1 MRVLVSGSSGFVGSA
16 LLPLLSSAGHEVVR
30 LVRGGGS
37 VGQVTWD
44 PEAGGID
51 AAALEGLD
59 GVVHLAGESV
69 AARRWTT
76 AQKRRIRD
84 SRVIG
89 TRLLCDTL
97 ARLTRPPRVLV
108 CASATGYYGSRGD
121 ATLNESSPAGDDF
134 LGRTC
139 REWEAATEPAAR
151 KGIRVVNLRFG
162 FLLGA
167 LGGGLKKMLPPFRL
181 GLGGPLGDGRQWM
194 SWAAID
200 DAADAVVFALT
211 HEALRGPA
219 NVVAPNPVTNAEFT
233 RVLGRVL
240 SRPVILPMPAFAAR
254 LAFGEM
260 ADALLLASQRVEPA
274 RLRAAGY
281 PFRHPDLEKALRGML
296 GRG

>member
-1 MRVLVSGSSGFVGSA
+1 MKILVSGASGFVGST
-16 LLPLLSSAGHEVVR
+16 LLPLLTNAGHQVVR
-30 LVRGGGS
+30 LTRGGGGLS
-37 VGQVTWD
+37 WE
-44 PEAGGID
+44 PAAARID
-51 AAALEGLD
+51 AAALEGFD

-76 AQKRRIRD
+76 EQKRRIRD
-84 SRVIG
+84 SRVVG

-97 ARLTRPPRVLV
+97 ARLARPPRVLV
-108 CASATGYYGSRGD
+108 CASAIGYYGSRGD
-121 ATLNESSPAGDDF
+121 ATLTETSPAGDDF

-162 FLLGA
+162 FILGA
-167 LGGGLKKMLPPFRL
+167 AGGGLKKMLPPFRL

-194 SWAAID
+194 SWVAID
-200 DAADAVVFALT
+200 DAAGAALFALT

-240 SRPVILPMPAFAAR
+240 SRPAFLPMPAFVAR

-260 ADALLLASQRVEPA
+260 ADALLLAGQRVEPA

-281 PFRHPDLEKALRGML
+281 TWRHPDLEKSLRAML